1 MNNVIFFFGGGGL
14 QRFINTV
21 KSTNTDTPKYK
32 TAPEEKKN
40 LSSRHFQFSSS
51 VMSSQ
56 IALTYRKLESTES
69 AKVSTLYSAAQWGI
83 ELTRTTFY
91 SQS

>member
-1 MNNVIFFFGGGGL
+1 MNNVFFFGGGVCKK
-14 QRFINTV
+14 FINTV
-21 KSTNTDTPKYK
+21 KNKNTDTSKHEA
-32 TAPEEKKN
+32 APEEKKN
-40 LSSRHFQFSSS
+40 RFSRHFQLSSS

>member
-1 MNNVIFFFGGGGL
+1 MCK
-14 QRFINTV
+14 RFINTV
-21 KSTNTDTPKYK
+21 KNTNTSKHK
-32 TAPEEKKN
+32 AAPEEKKN
-40 LSSRHFQFSSS
+40 RSSRHIQLSSS

-69 AKVSTLYSAAQWGI
+69 AKVSTLYSSAQWGI